1 MGCTLDYWD
10 EDCGVFSVL
19 EEFRLSETTPTE
31 VLVSRLVG
39 SRKWRIAVVE
49 VEWEDDEEGER
60 FVGRLVTTLLS
71 FIAYFLSP
79 LSLFHSLIILQT
91 FSAPDFR
98 ADLVDEGGSPI
109 PLASILSPVSLAGCT
124 CVDSTFSPQFVPVSD
139 FSLTCH
145 SMQVTLIHITPSNPG
160 SVQLKYQSSYR
171 NSVELNFHF
180 QVVLKVNYSF
190 IYGSCFN
197 FTFSC
202 VEGTCSFY
210 QDGLTITRWRRLLV
224 ECLRN

>member
-1 MGCTLDYWD
+1 MENFINPISQNSIPQTYIACTCTCICMYIILLTLILLFSHSQVGCTLDYWE

-39 SRKWRIAVVE
+39 SCKWRIAVVE

-71 FIAYFLSP
+71 FIAYFLSS

-98 ADLVDEGGSPI
+98 ADLVDEGGSPV

-171 NSVELNFHF
+171 NSVEL
-180 QVVLKVNYSF
+180 LLSLS
-190 IYGSCFN
+190 SCIE
-197 FTFSC
+197 S
-202 VEGTCSFY
+202 
-210 QDGLTITRWRRLLV
+210 
-224 ECLRN
+224 